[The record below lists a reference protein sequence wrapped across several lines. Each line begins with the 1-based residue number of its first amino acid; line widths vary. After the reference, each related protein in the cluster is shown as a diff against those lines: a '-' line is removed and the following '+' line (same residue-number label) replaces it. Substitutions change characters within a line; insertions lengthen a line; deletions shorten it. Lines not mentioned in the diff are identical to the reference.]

1 MSGHRKRDE
10 LAPSLF
16 PFLAV
21 LVCTMGALVL
31 ILMLVVNNAESYAKE
46 AAKNDE
52 VEQVS
57 QEMMALS
64 EEMQKVRAK
73 QQQELERQQ
82 GELAHIE
89 DHINRLLKQAE
100 DLAKQ
105 REKLMQQQSEQLVSD
120 EEFEKAKE
128 DLLKKIAENEE
139 ELKKKEEEKKEKKP
153 AYAIIPYYGP
163 NGTQRRPIYLEC
175 TAQGL
180 IVQPDGF
187 MLQLR
192 DLQPPYGPG
201 NPLDAVLRSIRSH
214 LETIS
219 ATGGVAP
226 YPLLIVRPDGIR
238 TYALARGAITSWDDQ
253 FGYELVEDDK
263 ELKFPPFEKP
273 IRAEL
278 EKVVAQAR
286 ARQVALI
293 AAMPGRMREMLED
306 SSGGEG
312 WGPIDTDE
320 AVGEGLGGGDGEGNE
335 DGLMAGGDGSGSA
348 DEPSLASG
356 SGNSQNPQG
365 GGESRGSNPLANGSR
380 PESFVATTPYGSG
393 GFITGR
399 SGAGVSAGGGSPDG
413 RLPPG
418 TGGMRTVGAPMA
430 GGNALGSSEFGNNQ
444 PSGASEVTES
454 LGGDGEFG
462 PISGNSNSQK
472 TAGGSRGSQGT
483 NGKLAQDQQGTTD
496 GQAPGSGDAAEGV
509 DGTTK
514 QKAMAGK
521 SNGKP
526 PPEGSVFREMSG
538 GGDSLSGTPGG
549 EGSPSVTYNTA
560 AAKKSSPRDSKNKS
574 SSQSSKPSTEEDEL
588 PSGAIVIS
596 QGSDWTR
603 QNVRGTAIDR
613 VIRIHCMADRWVIM
627 AEPKQQGTKTIF
639 LRRGL
644 AQARDDLAKAL
655 QSRIDSWGM
664 ALAGGYWKPRIV
676 VHVDADAQTRY
687 DQLRRVLQGSGIEVK
702 LTEEADRGKKP

>member
-57 QEMMALS
+57 EEMMALS

-73 QQQELERQQ
+73 QQKELERQQ

-89 DHINRLLKQAE
+89 DHINRLLKRAE

-105 REKLMQQQSEQLVSD
+105 REKLMQQQSERLVSD
-120 EEFEKAKE
+120 EEFEKAKA

-263 ELKFPPFEKP
+263 ELKYPAFEKP

-320 AVGEGLGGGDGEGNE
+320 AVAEGLGGGDGEG
-335 DGLMAGGDGSGSA
+335 DADDSMAGGDGSGSA
-348 DEPSLASG
+348 NEQALASG
-356 SGNSQNPQG
+356 NGNNRNSQGATDAAGN
-365 GGESRGSNPLANGSR
+365 ELLANGNR
-380 PESFVATTPYGSG
+380 PENFVATNPYGSG
-393 GFITGR
+393 GFMPGR
-399 SGAGVSAGGGSPDG
+399 SGAGVSTGGGSLGG
-413 RLPPG
+413 RSSPA

-430 GGNALGSSEFGNNQ
+430 GGNVPGNGERGNDPQEGTGGSTEF
-444 PSGASEVTES
+444 
-454 LGGDGEFG
+454 LGGEGEFG
-462 PISGNSNSQK
+462 PISANSNPQQM
-472 TAGGSRGSQGT
+472 AGGSQAKQGT
-483 NGKLAQDQQGTTD
+483 NGKLAQNQQGTVD
-496 GQAPGSGDAAEGV
+496 GQASGAGDAADGV

-521 SNGKP
+521 SNGTP

-549 EGSPSVTYNTA
+549 EGSPGVTYSTA
-560 AAKKSSPRDSKNKS
+560 AAKKSSAKDSKTKNS
-574 SSQSSKPSTEEDEL
+574 SSPSKPSAEEEEL

-613 VIRIHCMADRWVIM
+613 VIRIHCMADRWVIL

-655 QSRIDSWGM
+655 QGRIDSWGM

-702 LTEEADRGKKP
+702 LAEEADHGKKP